1 MGYQQGL
8 SGLSA
13 AENDLD
19 VIGNNI
25 ANADTVGFKSGTA
38 VFADMYANS
47 VATSV
52 NNQIGIGTQ
61 LAEVQQQFSQGTIDT
76 TGQALDVAINGN
88 GFFQMS
94 DNGSLTYSRNGVFQL
109 NSTGQIVNAE
119 GLQLMGYAASAAG
132 VINTAQTVPL
142 TVPTAN
148 IAPATTT
155 SITAQ
160 LNLNSQDPLMLGT
173 PTSVSSDAAL
183 TPSATVTTASAGTN
197 TDQYTVTF
205 AGTAPGPYTYTVA
218 GVTDGGAGV
227 ADPTVAS
234 TGTYTSGQ
242 PITLGNGQEVTVTG
256 VPTANDTVTVSPTP
270 TTFDANSSSTYNY
283 STSVQAYDSLGG
295 SQTVNMYFAKTGSN
309 TWDVYAG
316 VAGGTTQIIGQA
328 QFSTAGTMTSFQ
340 QATVTPAN
348 PPTTTTPTISF
359 AAPATPGTVNF
370 QIANTDGSGTPQS
383 LSLNLTGT
391 TQYGSTDG
399 VNDLSQNGYAAGQLT
414 SFTVGTTGVLTGN
427 YSNGQTASL
436 GQIVLANFNDPN
448 GLVDLGNNEYEATAE
463 SGTAQIS
470 TPGSTNH
477 GTLEGGAV
485 EESNTDLTNEL
496 VNLITAQ
503 RNYQANAQT
512 IKTQQTVDQ
521 TLINM

>member
-119 GLQLMGYAASAAG
+119 GLQLMGYAANAAG

-173 PTSVSSDAAL
+173 PGVAL
-183 TPSATVTTASAGTN
+183 TTGTGSTLASSGATITTASAGSNADNYTVN
-197 TDQYTVTF
+197 FTVTGGVTTYTVT
-205 AGTAPGPYTYTVA
+205 
-218 GVTDGGAGV
+218 D
-227 ADPTVAS
+227 ADNAANDS
-234 TGTYTSGQ
+234 SGTYTSGTA
-242 PITLGNGQEVTVTG
+242 ITLGSGQSVTLTGTPVNGDSVAVT
-256 VPTANDTVTVSPTP
+256 PTP
-270 TTFDANSSSTYNY
+270 TTFNANSSSTYNY

-316 VAGGTTQIIGQA
+316 VAGGTAQIIGQA
-328 QFSTAGTMTSFQ
+328 QFSTAGAMTSFQ
-340 QATVTPAN
+340 QATTTGTPPVT
-348 PPTTTTPTISF
+348 TF

-370 QIANTDGSGTPQS
+370 QIANTDGSGTPQT

-399 VNDLSQNGYAAGQLT
+399 VNDLTQNGYAAGQLT

>member
-13 AENDLD
+13 ASSDLD

-25 ANADTVGFKSGTA
+25 ANANTIGFKSGTA

-47 VATSV
+47 VATAV

-61 LAEVQQQFSQGTIDT
+61 LAEVQQQFKQGTINT

-94 DNGSLTYSRNGVFQL
+94 DNGTLTYSRNGVFQL
-109 NSTGQIVNAE
+109 NSTGQIVNAQ
-119 GLQLMGYAASAAG
+119 GLQLMGYAANAGG

-142 TVPTAN
+142 TVPTTN

-160 LNLNSQDPLMLGT
+160 LNLNAQDPLMLGT
-173 PTSVSSDAAL
+173 PTTALVPANPAL
-183 TPSATVTTASAGTN
+183 TATSTITTASAGTN

-205 AGTAPGPYTYTVA
+205 AGTAPGPFTYTVA
-218 GVTDGGAGV
+218 GVTNGGAGA

-256 VPTANDTVTVSPTP
+256 VPTAGNTVTVTPNP
-270 TTFDANSSSTYNY
+270 TTFNASSSSTYNY
-283 STSVQAYDSLGG
+283 STSTQVFDSLGG

-316 VAGGTTQIIGQA
+316 VAGGTAQIVGQA
-328 QFSTAGTMTSFQ
+328 QFSTSGAMTSFQ
-340 QATVTPAN
+340 QATVVPPAA
-348 PPTTTTPTISF
+348 PTF
-359 AAPATPGTVNF
+359 APPATPGTVNF
-370 QIANTDGSGTPQS
+370 QIPNTDGSGTPQT

-391 TQYGSTDG
+391 TQFGSTDG
-399 VNDLSQNGYAAGQLT
+399 VNNLTQNGFAAGQLT
-414 SFTVGTTGVLTGN
+414 NFTIGTTGILTGN

-448 GLVDLGNNEYEATAE
+448 GLVDLGNNEYEATAA
-463 SGTAQIS
+463 SGVAQIS

-477 GTLEGGAV
+477 GTLQGGAV
-485 EESNTDLTNEL
+485 EESNVDLTNEL

-521 TLINM
+521 TLINL